1 MPGASP
7 VGRFSRAQRLRKRSE
22 FQAVQSLGRRVR
34 TEHFIL
40 LLYARSADDNPA
52 LARLGVVVSK
62 KVGNAAHRNR
72 SKRLIREAFR
82 ATRDLWNAG
91 VDLVV
96 IVHTPLKA
104 MKLADVVD
112 EWRGATGHIRRQTT
126 RAFEEPRRSESGG
139 AERARRAA
147 GPHPRAD

>member
-1 MPGASP
+1 
-7 VGRFSRAQRLRKRSE
+7 
-22 FQAVQSLGRRVR
+22 VR

-52 LARLGVVVSK
+52 LARLGIVVSK

-72 SKRLIREAFR
+72 CKRLIREAFR

-96 IVHTPLKA
+96 IVHAPLKA
-104 MKLADVVD
+104 MKLGDVVD

-126 RAFEEPRRSESGG
+126 RAFERRSESRGS
-139 AERARRAA
+139 ERARRAA
-147 GPHPRAD
+147 GSHPRAD